1 MLRSVPQKLLRD
13 LVTIKVCTGVDAWQ
27 KPTWQETTVRNV
39 HIQNTN
45 EVRKSTNNTEV
56 VLRSVLFIDGR
67 RSLPR
72 LDYDAL
78 AMQSE
83 TAGRPMRAVVYN
95 YKGRRLGE
103 YEVLT
108 VNTEPNVPDT
118 EPHHVEL
125 GLV

>member
-1 MLRSVPQKLLRD
+1 M
-13 LVTIKVCTGVDAWQ
+13 TIKVCTGVDAWQ

-83 TAGRPMRAVVYN
+83 AAGRPMRAVVYN